1 MALRFNSEEEFRE
14 WQRQRGAGAKGR
26 GAVMP
31 GRGAAA
37 RAGQNVTPAQRTA
50 AAGLAE
56 VIPKRKKYGNV
67 PTEVDGIRF
76 DSKHEAE
83 VYQTLMARVKAGE
96 LRTVCRQVKF
106 DLTGGIV
113 YVADF
118 VAIRPDMSV
127 EAVYDA
133 KSEATKKNRVYIMK
147 KKLMKACWNIEIVE
161 V

>member
-14 WQRQRGAGAKGR
+14 WQRKRGAGDTWR
-26 GAVMP
+26 GSGQAGP
-31 GRGAAA
+31 GAA
-37 RAGQNVTPAQRTA
+37 RGGQNVTPAQRAA

-67 PTEVDGIRF
+67 PTVVDGIRF

-118 VAIRPDMSV
+118 VAIRPDMSI

-133 KSEATKKNRVYIMK
+133 KSEATKKNRVYIIK
-147 KKLMKACWNIEIVE
+147 KKLMKACWDIEIVE